1 VLNAL
6 LVSPRPYPNPSIGI
20 YDLQGVLP
28 VLPKFPVLPKSFLL
42 RFVVLFF
49 SVLTA
54 ANSVMAQDLFPD
66 KALEAAVRKEVFA
79 KRYNTEPLTV
89 DDVKNISQVV
99 GKKAGIKSL
108 EGLQNCQALML
119 IDLENNEIADLAPI
133 KDLKLLQ
140 SVNLAGNQ
148 IASIEPMAA
157 LTGLQYLELSR
168 NKIADIAPIKAMS
181 NMRSLY
187 LSDNQIKSLEP
198 VSDLKKVWTLY
209 AAKNPIEDF
218 APIGK
223 LKWLSSLDLKSCAI
237 KDLQFLKPLTEL
249 KYVMLA
255 DNQIADLASM
265 IEMADAD
272 AKGEKRFAPFL
283 RLYVYNNPLSDAAKT
298 EQVAKLKELGVRIEI
313 EPPAPK
319 K

>member
-1 VLNAL
+1 
-6 LVSPRPYPNPSIGI
+6 
-20 YDLQGVLP
+20 VLP
-28 VLPKFPVLPKSFLL
+28 STDLPNTSLRKSIVQAFICLL
-42 RFVVLFF
+42 LSLCPTIGTLF
-49 SVLTA
+49 
-54 ANSVMAQDLFPD
+54 AQDLFPD
-66 KALEAAVRKEVFA
+66 KALEAVVRKEVFA
-79 KRYNTEPLTV
+79 KRYNTEPLSV
-89 DDVKNISQVV
+89 EDVKNISQVV

-108 EGLQNCQALML
+108 DGLQNCQAIML

-133 KDLKLLQ
+133 KDLKQLQ
-140 SVNLAGNQ
+140 SVNLAGNH
-148 IASIEPMAA
+148 IESIEPMAA
-157 LTGLQYLELSR
+157 LTGMQYLELSR
-168 NKIADIAPIKAMS
+168 NKVIDIASIKAMS

-218 APIGK
+218 TPIGK
-223 LKWLSSLDLKSCAI
+223 LKWLSSVDLRSCGI

-249 KYVMLA
+249 KYLMLA

-265 IEMADAD
+265 VEMSDAD

-283 RLYVYNNPLSDAAKT
+283 RLYVYNNPLSDAAKN
-298 EQVAKLKELGVRIEI
+298 EQVKQLKELGVRIETEPPVPKA

>member
-1 VLNAL
+1 M
-6 LVSPRPYPNPSIGI
+6 
-20 YDLQGVLP
+20 
-28 VLPKFPVLPKSFLL
+28 LPKSLYQGLICLL
-42 RFVVLFF
+42 VTLP
-49 SVLTA
+49 A
-54 ANSVMAQDLFPD
+54 AVNSVSAQDLFPD

-79 KRYNTEPLTV
+79 KRYNTEPLTS

-108 EGLQNCQALML
+108 EGLQNCHALML

-133 KDLKLLQ
+133 KELKLLQ

-148 IASIEPMAA
+148 IQSIEPMTA

-168 NKIADIAPIKAMS
+168 NKIAVIAPIKAMA

-187 LSDNQIKSLEP
+187 LSDNQIKSLET
-198 VSDLKKVWTLY
+198 VSELKKVWTLY

-218 APIGK
+218 SPIGK

-255 DNQIADLASM
+255 DNQITDLATM

-272 AKGEKRFAPFL
+272 VKGEKRFAPFL
-283 RLYVYNNPLSDAAKT
+283 RLYVYNNPLSDVAKS
-298 EQVAKLKELGVRIEI
+298 EQVAKLKELGVRIET